1 MQLQPRLCHTEN
13 SDLSYHHAGSSRSM
27 NIECYKTG
35 YGYQFVQIIIKL
47 EPGND
52 PSIYI
57 CLPEQ
62 SKAEHQPE
70 VKE

>member
-13 SDLSYHHAGSSRSM
+13 SDLSCRHAGSSRSM
-27 NIECYKTG
+27 NIVCYKTG
-35 YGYQFVQIIIKL
+35 YSYQLVQIKL

-52 PSIYI
+52 SPIYI

-62 SKAEHQPE
+62 LKAEHQQE
-70 VKE
+70 MKE